1 MPCSILK
8 SGYNCAPEMS
18 KRMTQSADTV
28 WNFPCAFPL
37 KVFGRNSAE
46 FETLV
51 VEIVRR
57 HAPDLEDSAVSS
69 RTSGGDAYRSV
80 TATFTAHSREQLDA
94 LYLELSQHEQVL
106 MLL

>member
-1 MPCSILK
+1 
-8 SGYNCAPEMS
+8 
-18 KRMTQSADTV
+18 MTDRSASV
-28 WNFPCAFPL
+28 WNFPCDFPL

-46 FETLV
+46 FETV
-51 VEIVRR
+51 VIEIVRR
-57 HAPDLEDSAVSS
+57 HAPDLDDAAVSS
-69 RTSGGDAYRSV
+69 RTSRGDAYRSI